1 MAERVDTLITNLRE
15 VVTMR
20 DPEGDSTGPRRG
32 EAMSR
37 IGVIVDGAIA
47 IRGGDI
53 VAVGPERE
61 LCELYD
67 AAETVNG
74 GDRVALPGFV
84 DPHTHLPFSGTRE
97 RDFEARILGKSY
109 TEIALE
115 GGGIR
120 STMRAT
126 RKASKDELIAAGRV
140 RLDRMLEQGTT
151 SAEAKSG
158 YGLDLDTERRQLEAV
173 HELDRTHPVE
183 LVATNLAAH
192 EVPDEYREDKEG
204 YLKLLEESLLPEL
217 KDLATFVDVFC
228 EDHVYS
234 VEESRR
240 ILTRAKELGYKLK
253 IHADEIEPIGGTE
266 MACELGA
273 VSADHLGRVSDEGIA
288 KLAST
293 GTIGVVLP
301 GTTFYLNLKH
311 KAPARRMIEAGCAL
325 ALATDLNPGSCLTES
340 MPAILTIAAVDL
352 RMTPAEVLT
361 AATINAAHAIARGD
375 RVGSLEAGKQ
385 ADIVLWSAPTWRYIP
400 SHFGVNLV
408 DRVFKAGELVV
419 SEGRRITAA

>member
-115 GGGIR
+115 GGGIIVGPFSGPDGSQR
-120 STMRAT
+120 LLKAQRISESHFQVGTQFRAIL
-126 RKASKDELIAAGRV
+126 RN
-140 RLDRMLEQGTT
+140 
-151 SAEAKSG
+151 SAQFSE
-158 YGLDLDTERRQLEAV
+158 T
-173 HELDRTHPVE
+173 
-183 LVATNLAAH
+183 
-192 EVPDEYREDKEG
+192 
-204 YLKLLEESLLPEL
+204 PEL
-217 KDLATFVDVFC
+217 
-228 EDHVYS
+228 S
-234 VEESRR
+234 SRR
-240 ILTRAKELGYKLK
+240 
-253 IHADEIEPIGGTE
+253 
-266 MACELGA
+266 
-273 VSADHLGRVSDEGIA
+273 
-288 KLAST
+288 
-293 GTIGVVLP
+293 
-301 GTTFYLNLKH
+301 
-311 KAPARRMIEAGCAL
+311 
-325 ALATDLNPGSCLTES
+325 
-340 MPAILTIAAVDL
+340 
-352 RMTPAEVLT
+352 
-361 AATINAAHAIARGD
+361 
-375 RVGSLEAGKQ
+375 
-385 ADIVLWSAPTWRYIP
+385 
-400 SHFGVNLV
+400 
-408 DRVFKAGELVV
+408 
-419 SEGRRITAA
+419 